1 MKLEVVNA
9 IYTIII
15 WQSFLFGVLLF
26 TPKYNKVS
34 GNKFLA
40 FNLLGIGVQFII
52 NSLFINNYINQL
64 PLNICSYGYLYG
76 PLLFFYVKFTLRK
89 EVVFRGIDFLHF
101 SPFVSITLFSVFNID
116 VCNIMADLLLPT
128 MFVYFTL
135 TLRDIII
142 YKKTIPQVSTN
153 IGRSEINWLLILL
166 IVSILNVII
175 SLIYENL
182 TPNITFFGNTI
193 RLSFFVII
201 GVLLF
206 VNLIIFQGLKN
217 PKFFQ
222 QISSEDID
230 IAKSAI
236 PLNIAKSNFSNIEQ
250 LEALSNKLEDHMN
263 TNRVFMDAELNLSSL
278 AEILNVHPKTLSQS
292 INNIFESN
300 FSDYINSYRIDA
312 SKKLLIESDTSIKE
326 IMFEVGFN
334 SRSVFN
340 TLFKKRTGLTP
351 SQYRDKH
358 TNS

>member
-1 MKLEVVNA
+1 M
-9 IYTIII
+9 
-15 WQSFLFGVLLF
+15 FGILLF

-40 FNLLGIGVQFII
+40 LNLLGIGVQFSI
-52 NSLFINNYINQL
+52 NFLFINNYIDQL

-76 PLLFFYVKFTLRK
+76 PLLLLYVKFTLRK
-89 EVVFRGIDFLHF
+89 EIKFKFIDYFHFL
-101 SPFVSITLFSVFNID
+101 PFISITLLSIFKID
-116 VCNIMADLLLPT
+116 VCAIMATLLLPT

-142 YKKTIPQVSTN
+142 YRKTIPQISTN
-153 IGRSEINWLLILL
+153 IGNNEINWLLILL
-166 IVSILNVII
+166 VVSILNVIV
-175 SLIYENL
+175 SLISENVIHSFTL
-182 TPNITFFGNTI
+182 FGYTI
-193 RLSFFVII
+193 RLSFFVIF

-230 IAKSAI
+230 IAKSSIA
-236 PLNIAKSNFSNIEQ
+236 LNIVKNDTSNSEQ
-250 LEALSNKLEDHMN
+250 LELLSNKLEDQMN

-278 AEILNVHPKTLSQS
+278 AKTLEAHPKVVSQA
-292 INNIFESN
+292 INKVFECN
-300 FSDYINSYRIDA
+300 FSDYINSYRIEA
-312 SKKLLIESDTSIKE
+312 SKKLLAESNTSIKE

-340 TLFKKRTGLTP
+340 TLFKKTTGLTP
-351 SQYRDKH
+351 SQYRDRN
-358 TNS
+358 TNL

>member
-1 MKLEVVNA
+1 MKLEVINA

-15 WQSFLFGVLLF
+15 WQSFLFGILLL

-40 FNLLGIGVQFII
+40 LNLLGIGVQFSI
-52 NSLFINNYINQL
+52 NFIFINNYINQL

-76 PLLFFYVKFTLRK
+76 PLLLLYVKFTLRK
-89 EVVFRGIDFLHF
+89 EVKFKLIDYFHFL
-101 SPFVSITLFSVFNID
+101 PFVSITLFSISKID
-116 VCNIMADLLLPT
+116 VCTIMANLLLPT

-135 TLRDIII
+135 TLRYIII
-142 YKKTIPQVSTN
+142 YRKTIPQISTN
-153 IGRSEINWLLILL
+153 RGRNEINWLLILL
-166 IVSILNVII
+166 VVSIFNVIV

-182 TPNITFFGNTI
+182 IHNITLFGYAI
-193 RLSFFVII
+193 RLSFFVIL

-230 IAKSAI
+230 IAKSSIA
-236 PLNIAKSNFSNIEQ
+236 LNLTKSDASNSEH
-250 LEALSNKLEDHMN
+250 LELLSSKLEKEIN

-278 AEILNVHPKTLSQS
+278 AKILEVHPKTLSQV
-292 INNIFESN
+292 INKVFECN
-300 FSDYINSYRIDA
+300 FSDYINSYRIEA
-312 SKKLLIESDTSIKE
+312 SKKLLTESNTSIKE

-351 SQYRDKH
+351 SQYRDKN
-358 TNS
+358 TNL